1 MRADK
6 TYDNYERKV
15 VDILTL
21 LGDLGGLKEFIL
33 LVGQLIV
40 GFITQKMFL
49 ASIIKKTYH
58 VRKYDN
64 IDYEMK
70 KKLAVK
76 RSEERIV
83 INIDDKNDKNKNVQS
98 IQSERQKIYPIPE
111 IFKEGEVQIKD
122 D

>member
-1 MRADK
+1 
-6 TYDNYERKV
+6 
-15 VDILTL
+15 
-21 LGDLGGLKEFIL
+21 
-33 LVGQLIV
+33 
-40 GFITQKMFL
+40 MFL

-58 VRKYDN
+58 IRKYDN

-76 RSEERIV
+76 RGEERIV
-83 INIDDKNDKNKNVQS
+83 INIDDKNDKNKNMQS

-111 IFKEGEVQIKD
+111 IFKEGEVRIRD

>member
-83 INIDDKNDKNKNVQS
+83 INIDDKNDKNKNVHS

>member
-1 MRADK
+1 
-6 TYDNYERKV
+6 
-15 VDILTL
+15 
-21 LGDLGGLKEFIL
+21 
-33 LVGQLIV
+33 
-40 GFITQKMFL
+40 
-49 ASIIKKTYH
+49 
-58 VRKYDN
+58 
-64 IDYEMK
+64 MK

-76 RSEERIV
+76 RGEERIV